1 MKKGFVA
8 LLVVLAVIVLVSPV
22 IVGRLAEKSMDENL
36 DWAATESQEVV
47 VTSQG
52 FDRGWFSSAGQHRV
66 EVRHGNLR
74 DALLALAD
82 DGADSELPVLI
93 IDTRLDHGLVPVT
106 SMSRDKGS
114 LMPGLGSAVSTLSLE
129 FGSGE
134 HVDLPGTIYSQ
145 ISLTGELSS
154 SYQLEAGSFSRD
166 GSTLNWSDSDIVVTT
181 NPSNSNVDFRGA
193 FESLAIVS
201 YDSDISIN
209 KLEVEGSQMPTKF
222 GFSVGDVAMSIAS
235 VTLPS
240 AQGTEIIGPI
250 NLDTAAELDGDFV
263 SGHTKV
269 RLDNVPFGDLGPAGI
284 SIDAT
289 ISDMDGAAI
298 GNITRVLEQIDS
310 YGSPDEAMFYL
321 QDDLQR
327 LFTKGFELRVEH
339 LDVALPQGKLE
350 TRIDVAVTEL
360 DNDEFSWPAAL
371 LALDA
376 SFDLRVPAELMDIA
390 TAMDP
395 QINAAVGM
403 GFLRQNGDVYEMQ
416 AAFENGLLT
425 VNGAPMPLP
434 IPGMQ

>member
-8 LLVVLAVIVLVSPV
+8 LLVVLAIVVLVSPV

-36 DWAATESQEVV
+36 DWAATESQEVI

-66 EVRHGNLR
+66 EVRHGKLR
-74 DALLALAD
+74 DALHALAD

-93 IDTRLDHGLVPVT
+93 IDTRLDHGLVPVA

-129 FGSGE
+129 FGNGE
-134 HVDLPGTIYSQ
+134 RVDLPGTIYSQ

-154 SYQLEAGSFSRD
+154 SYQLEAGSFSRA
-166 GSTLNWSDSDIVVTT
+166 GATLNWSDSDIVVTT
-181 NPSNSNVDFRGA
+181 DPSNSKVDFRGA
-193 FESLAIVS
+193 FESLAIVT

-209 KLEVEGSQMPTKF
+209 ELELEGSQKPTRF

-250 NLDTAAELDGDFV
+250 NLDTAAELDGDLV

-269 RLDNVPFGDLGPAGI
+269 RLGNVPFGDLGPAGI

-289 ISDMDGAAI
+289 VRDMDGAAI

-327 LFTKGFELRVEH
+327 LFTKGFELRVKH
-339 LDVALPQGKLE
+339 LDVALPQGTLK
-350 TRIDVAVTEL
+350 TRIDVAVTEF
-360 DNDEFSWPAAL
+360 DTDEFSWPAAL

-403 GFLRQNGDVYEMQ
+403 GFLRQSGDVYEMQ
-416 AAFENGLLT
+416 AAFKNGLLT
-425 VNGAPMPLP
+425 VNGAPMP